1 MSSKEIKLRNSVE
14 LALKHAARL
23 GVTGVEVYGT
33 HYKRLTINASQG
45 EIKSILHNDE
55 SGLALRL
62 DLNGRVVFSYINS
75 LDKSSIIDFIENTY
89 KMLRSSPVDPLF
101 KGFYRSSGEYKSPLE
116 IYSPVISHRLS
127 DPTDLIENLRSILPS
142 FESDNFKV
150 TWLYAGL
157 GEAKQVIANSE
168 GVFEEASTTFA
179 RMFVDAIA
187 VDGANRSPSIYEA
200 DGWRNRIPDPEKL
213 LEKAREKAFKSL
225 KRGKVSLPTEYN
237 IILTPEGF
245 IELFNAT
252 YGEALLG
259 ISYVNKSSPFTDKL
273 GEQIAPECFTVTDDP
288 QAPGK
293 MGSTPFDG
301 EGAPTYTKTVIEKGV
316 LKTFLFNHYYAQI
329 AGFRTTGNASR
340 AGYTSPPG
348 ISWSNIHIAPGEVK
362 LEELLEEGNVI
373 LVERIQGVFN
383 ARFQTG
389 DYGGA
394 GTPSWLYLRGGE
406 VKSLGSVSVSGNI
419 YQDVKK
425 GCTVTRDIEDKG
437 SLRAPYILIRAKV
450 HQI

>member
-1 MSSKEIKLRNSVE
+1 MSDNKLELENSVE
-14 LALKHAARL
+14 LALRHASRL

-45 EIKSILHNDE
+45 EIKSVLHNDE

-62 DLNGRVVFSYINS
+62 DLNGRVVFSYINT
-75 LDKSSIIDFIENTY
+75 LDTNSIRAFIENTY
-89 KMLRSSPVDPLF
+89 KALRSSPVDPLF
-101 KGFYRSSGEYKSPLE
+101 KGFYEPEGEYRSPPE
-116 IYSPVISHRLS
+116 IYSPIVSRRLS
-127 DPTDLIENLRSILPS
+127 EPEDLIENIRSTVS
-142 FESDNFKV
+142 EFESEKFKV
-150 TWLYAGL
+150 TWLYTGL

-187 VDGANRSPSIYEA
+187 VDGINRSPSIYEA
-200 DGWRNRIPDPEKL
+200 DGWRNKIPDPERL
-213 LEKAREKAFKSL
+213 IEKARDKAFKSL
-225 KRGKVSLPTEYN
+225 KREKVSLPSEYR
-237 IILTPEGF
+237 IVLTPEGF

-252 YGEALLG
+252 FGEALLG

-273 GEQIAPECFTVTDDP
+273 EEQITPECFTVIDDP

-293 MGSTPFDG
+293 IGSIPFDG
-301 EGAPTYTKTVIEKGV
+301 EGAPTFTKKVIEKGV
-316 LKTFLFNHYYAQI
+316 LKTFLFNHYYGQI
-329 AGFRTTGNASR
+329 AGFHSTGNASR
-340 AGYTSPPG
+340 SGYTSPPG
-348 ISWSNIHIAPGEVK
+348 ISWSNIYIEPGDTR
-362 LEELLEEGNVI
+362 LEEILEEGGVI

-394 GTPSWLYLRGGE
+394 GTPSWLYTKGGE
-406 VKSLGSVSVSGNI
+406 VKSLGSISVSGNI
-419 YQDVKK
+419 YQDINKE
-425 GCTVTRDIEDKG
+425 CIVTEDVENKG
-437 SLRAPYILIRAKV
+437 SLKAPYILIRAKV

>member
-1 MSSKEIKLRNSVE
+1 MSSEELKMRDVVE
-14 LALKHAARL
+14 LALRHSSRL
-23 GVTGVEVYGT
+23 GVSGVEVYGT
-33 HYKRLTINASQG
+33 RYKRLTINASKG
-45 EIKSILHNDE
+45 EIKSILFNDE

-62 DLNGRVVFSYINS
+62 NLNGRVVFSYINS
-75 LDKSSIIDFIENTY
+75 LDINSIRSFIENTY

-101 KGFYRSSGEYKSPLE
+101 KGFYEPSGEYRSPSE
-116 IYSPVISHRLS
+116 IYSPFISQRLS
-127 DPTDLIENLRSILPS
+127 DPEDLIENIRSAVS
-142 FESDNFKV
+142 EFDSDSFKV

-187 VDGANRSPSIYEA
+187 VDGINRSPSIYEA
-200 DGWRNRIPDPEKL
+200 DGWRNRIPDPWKM

-225 KRGKVSLPTEYN
+225 RREKVSLPTEYN

-259 ISYVNKSSPFTDKL
+259 ISYVNKSSPFIDRL
-273 GEQIAPECFTVTDDP
+273 GEQIAPECFTVIDDP

-293 MGSTPFDG
+293 IGSIPFDG
-301 EGAPTYTKTVIEKGV
+301 EGAPTYTKTVIENGI
-316 LKTFLFNHYYAQI
+316 LKTFLFNHYYGQI
-329 AGFRTTGNASR
+329 AGFASTGNASR

-348 ISWSNIHIAPGEVK
+348 ISWSNIHIEPGDVK
-362 LEELLEEGNVI
+362 LEELLEDGNVI
-373 LVERIQGVFN
+373 LVDRIQGVFN

-394 GTPSWLYLRGGE
+394 GTPSWLYLKGGE
-406 VKSLGSVSVSGNI
+406 VKPLGSISVSGNI
-419 YQDVKK
+419 YQDIKK
-425 GCTVTRDIEDKG
+425 SCIATRDVEDKG